1 MAYYK
6 YVRRNEDSQIDWRTV
21 SKSISDSLIAER
33 DAREAKKAQIE
44 ENSRQYGIDLEDA
57 PDAVL
62 PTIGE
67 FYMNF
72 ANDAKDYRLVQ
83 DNLLKSGIL
92 NVRDYTRNRQNL
104 MDDTDRLKSVTESL
118 NKEAEA
124 KLARNQNL
132 ESAAQ
137 EMYEMEL
144 IQGFATFSES
154 GVFIDPMTGRMSI
167 AKRQVDENGNYTG
180 GIDRNNTMTLD
191 SLLKNLGRKVNRYD
205 VQTGVQPFVDNLGEE
220 INVLKR
226 AGILR
231 VSDIRDRELTDA
243 ERGAFNAYNATKNKF
258 VDSVMSNPD
267 VMSSL
272 FSDTVAFVDGQ
283 QVTFTTNPDE
293 AGGNVA
299 LLSPNKTSGL
309 LEFNPTDEQRELIRQ
324 ALSDQIDVMV
334 DREEEATPIFA
345 PQDGGGG
352 GGTTPK
358 RLDVTLIS
366 RLFGG
371 TESEADTAAN
381 TLENY
386 RNDQFRVVDVVR
398 NDDGATFTRIDNET
412 GEQVRQTF
420 PFVTDEGVVKSEAE
434 FDMEVASFLGE
445 ADIVKELQMA
455 DYQGYEAPSEL
466 GIEISGRTRRG
477 EIKPFDEIVAL
488 DTSNNVVNVA
498 EAIDSAEDEE
508 QGTAAARNV
517 VAELPAD
524 KKARADVKTIPESEI
539 QDYLN
544 KGVLEPEYGATQ
556 VYLPEVMTAPVFIP
570 ADENYN
576 SALREVMKL
585 VYEASSGQ
593 VQGRDYLTPIDFQ
606 GLIPDFNSYNNP
618 TVFEGLQVGIDWNNG
633 NGDIAKFEATRKTP
647 RRTTTG
653 GSAADFNP

>member
-1 MAYYK
+1 MAYFK

-33 DAREAKKAQIE
+33 DAREAKKAKIE

-352 GGTTPK
+352 GGTKPK

-366 RLFGG
+366 RLYGG
-371 TESEADTAAN
+371 NANEADTAAN

-386 RNDQFRVVDVVR
+386 RNTQFNVTDVVR
-398 NDDGATFTRIDNET
+398 NDEGVTFTRIDNQS

-420 PFVTDEGVVKSEAE
+420 PFVTEQGIAKSEAE

-445 ADIVKELQMA
+445 ADIVRELQMA
-455 DYQGYEAPSEL
+455 DYQGYEQPSVL
-466 GIEISGRTRRG
+466 DMEISGRTQRG

-606 GLIPDFNSYNNP
+606 GLIPDFGSYNNP
-618 TVFEGLQVGIDWNNG
+618 TVFEGLQVGVDWNNG
-633 NGDIAKFEATRKTP
+633 NGDIAKFEAKRKTP